1 MPRGQSITV
10 LRLHQPRLTV
20 SSSTIAWKKSWAAQ
34 RAPCGAHGSG
44 AS

>member
-34 RAPCGAHGSG
+34 WAPCGAHGSG